1 MVIDDYLSI
10 IGTYNLDAR
19 SSFLNT
25 ESILV
30 IDSAPFALSLT
41 QAIERKIAYSNL
53 VAKDRTAY
61 HASAYGQKK
70 KPLMKRLLLN
80 GLSAIT
86 VLWRRLI

>member
-1 MVIDDYLSI
+1 MRGLV
-10 IGTYNLDAR
+10 
-19 SSFLNT
+19 FLNT

-41 QAIERKIAYSNL
+41 QAIERKIAYSIL
-53 VAKDRTAY
+53 VAKDKTAY
-61 HASAYGQKK
+61 KAQSYGQKKK